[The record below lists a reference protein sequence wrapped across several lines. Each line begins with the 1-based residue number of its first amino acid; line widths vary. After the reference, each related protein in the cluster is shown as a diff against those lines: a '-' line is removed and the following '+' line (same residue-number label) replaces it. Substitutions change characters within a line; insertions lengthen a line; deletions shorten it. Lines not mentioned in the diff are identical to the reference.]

1 MVAPQAK
8 DDRRLPAPQ
17 VYRRAAPA
25 APAPQ
30 QTEQRQPAANAPQLQ
45 PLADFLLRKLGEIGT
60 VSFDDLCQHAAQ
72 EGYFAGGE
80 NVDRGVHV
88 ELMNVV
94 KAGFIRQLPDGNFAR
109 ATVMDT
115 IRLRRAISA

>member
-1 MVAPQAK
+1 M
-8 DDRRLPAPQ
+8 
-17 VYRRAAPA
+17 

-30 QTEQRQPAANAPQLQ
+30 AEQRRPEASAPQLP

-60 VSFDDLCQHAAQ
+60 MSFDDFCQHATQ
-72 EGYFAGGE
+72 EGYFTGGE
-80 NVDRGVHV
+80 NADRGVHV
-88 ELMNVV
+88 ELMNIV

-115 IRLRRAISA
+115 IRLRRAI